1 MNWNVIDVDREGL
14 VRSRKCAAR
23 ALVGER
29 DEDDLVAL
37 VGADDPFKSHV
48 IRLQVIDGDDVVGTA
63 IGHLEGQNAHLD
75 LIAVEPARQG
85 EGIGRTLL
93 RAYEARARRHGAT
106 SSTIG
111 GSVRRYA
118 WPGVEM
124 GRSAALAMALRH
136 GYQRSQV
143 VFNMWV
149 DLDEVAAPKPA
160 EFERLT
166 ARGIDVRRATTDDVP
181 GLRTVAREVLLE
193 MAGDHGTAAAT
204 APPEEFEAFVG
215 VWGEELALGVQGAR
229 STVQIALVDGTVRAF
244 AAQGVYRSGMFG
256 PMGTAT
262 DMRGTGVGAVLL
274 RRSLDDLRHNGA
286 RHADIGWI
294 ADGALPFYA
303 RTVGAR
309 CGAAFWVLTKPLA
322 AES

>member
-1 MNWNVIDVDREGL
+1 MNWNVIDVDQEGL
-14 VRSRKCAAR
+14 APSRECAAR

-93 RAYEARARRHGAT
+93 QAYEARAREHGAT
-106 SSTIG
+106 SSAIG

-136 GYQRSQV
+136 SYQRSQV

-149 DLDEVAAPKPA
+149 DLDEVAASKPS

-166 ARGIDVRRATTDDVP
+166 ARGIDVRQATTDDIP

-193 MAGDHGTAAAT
+193 MAGDHGAGAT
-204 APPEEFEAFVG
+204 PPEEFEAFVG
-215 VWGEELALGVQGAR
+215 VWGEELELGVRGAR

-256 PMGTAT
+256 PMGTGG

-303 RTVGAR
+303 RTAGAR

>member
-1 MNWNVIDVDREGL
+1 
-14 VRSRKCAAR
+14 
-23 ALVGER
+23 
-29 DEDDLVAL
+29 
-37 VGADDPFKSHV
+37 
-48 IRLQVIDGDDVVGTA
+48 
-63 IGHLEGQNAHLD
+63 
-75 LIAVEPARQG
+75 
-85 EGIGRTLL
+85 
-93 RAYEARARRHGAT
+93 
-106 SSTIG
+106 
-111 GSVRRYA
+111 
-118 WPGVEM
+118 M

-149 DLDEVAAPKPA
+149 DLDEVAKPTPS

-166 ARGIDVRRATTDDVP
+166 ERGIDVRRATTDDIP
-181 GLRTVAREVLLE
+181 GLRAVAREVLLE
-193 MAGDHGTAAAT
+193 MARDHGATTAT
-204 APPEEFEAFVG
+204 LPSEVSEASVS
-215 VWGEELALGVQGAR
+215 VWGEELELGVRGDR
-229 STVQIALVDGTVRAF
+229 STVQIALVDGAVRAF

-294 ADGALPFYA
+294 ADAALPFYA

-322 AES
+322 GES